1 MTLMERSPPLAGL
14 AAREDTR
21 RELSSPGC
29 YLLPRLSIAPEET
42 RSGSV
47 GVGKTVGLVHAVI
60 PAIEPLRAAFGQLAP
75 DVKLINILDEGLV
88 TEIDRRGGLT
98 PGLVRRLT
106 SLVTLAEE
114 AGAELVLL
122 SCTAYSPVAD
132 DVQRQ
137 ADIPVLKIDELMV
150 REALGR
156 ATKIGLVA
164 TVPAGLNMQ
173 RQLIEQI
180 ATELGREIELDAVLK
195 PEAFQ
200 ALSNGRRDEHD
211 EIVLAEVERL
221 AQSNELVMLAQASM
235 GHLASKVPATVTVP
249 VLSSPVLAVTKV
261 KEMLG

>member
-1 MTLMERSPPLAGL
+1 
-14 AAREDTR
+14 
-21 RELSSPGC
+21 
-29 YLLPRLSIAPEET
+29 
-42 RSGSV
+42 
-47 GVGKTVGLVHAVI
+47 VGKTVGLVHAVI

-180 ATELGREIELDAVLK
+180 AAEMGREIELDTVLK

-200 ALSNGRRDEHD
+200 ALANGRRDEHD
-211 EIVLAEVERL
+211 AIVLAEVERL

-235 GHLASKVPATVTVP
+235 GHLASKVPATISVP

>member
-1 MTLMERSPPLAGL
+1 
-14 AAREDTR
+14 
-21 RELSSPGC
+21 
-29 YLLPRLSIAPEET
+29 
-42 RSGSV
+42 
-47 GVGKTVGLVHAVI
+47 VI

-88 TEIDRRGGLT
+88 TEIDRRGSLT

-106 SLVTLAEE
+106 TLVTLAEE

-132 DVQRQ
+132 DVQKQ
-137 ADIPVLKIDELMV
+137 SDIPVLKIDELMV

-156 ATKIGLVA
+156 ASKIGVVG
-164 TVPAGLNMQ
+164 TVPAGVQMQ
-173 RQLIEQI
+173 QRLIGEI
-180 ATELGREIELDAVLK
+180 AAELGKRIELDAVLK

-211 EIVLAEVERL
+211 AIVLAEVERL

-235 GHLASKVPATVTVP
+235 GHLATKIPSSINVP
-249 VLSSPVLAVTKV
+249 VLSSPTLAVSKV